1 MTPTP
6 NQLLL
11 EALENRWK
19 AYLAELKRCRGEFSN
34 EAVHDLR
41 VSLRRLLSLVQLLNS
56 VEPRPRLRKL
66 SRALKAQLDEF
77 DELRDTQ
84 VMLAEISET
93 ILELPGLEPLRIHLE
108 RVEKRSLKDI
118 RKKLRKLDLKETT
131 RRIRKTHD
139 SLAAEEK
146 ADLAAPILQ
155 SVDDAFLVAKQRL
168 ARVDPAQPASIH
180 RVRVVFKKFRYMVE
194 IVHPLLEGFP
204 EANLKRM
211 NGYQTLMGEIQ
222 DAEVFQ
228 QTLAEIHSAA
238 SSLDASPPLSTS
250 PEPVQRYYDSRHADA
265 ISAYLKAKDMLDDFW
280 RPAPEEPFPWEKTK

>member
-1 MTPTP
+1 MIAPRTEPPNP

-11 EALENRWK
+11 EALEQRWK
-19 AYLAELKRCRGEFSN
+19 TYMAELKRCRAEFSN

-41 VSLRRLLSLVQLLNS
+41 VALRRLLSLVQLLNS
-56 VEPRPRLRKL
+56 VEPRPRLRRL
-66 SRALKAQLDEF
+66 SQALKSQLDEF

-93 ILELPGLEPLRIHLE
+93 ILELPGLEPMRSHLE

-118 RKKLRKLDLKETT
+118 RKKLRKLDLKEVT

-139 SLAAEEK
+139 SLTAEEK
-146 ADLAAPILQ
+146 VNDAAPILG
-155 SVDDAFLVAKQRL
+155 SVDDAFLVARQRL
-168 ARVDPAQPASIH
+168 NRVDPSQPATIH
-180 RVRVVFKKFRYMVE
+180 RVRVAFKKFRYMVE

-204 EANLKRM
+204 EAHLKRM

-228 QTLAEIHSAA
+228 QTLAEVQPA
-238 SSLDASPPLSTS
+238 SLSD
-250 PEPVQRYYDSRHADA
+250 PDPVRLRYDSRHADA
-265 ISAYLKAKDMLDDFW
+265 ISAYLNEQHMLDNFW

>member
-1 MTPTP
+1 MIAPRTEPPTP

-19 AYLAELKRCRGEFSN
+19 TYLAELKRCRAEFSN

-56 VEPRPRLRKL
+56 VEPRPRLRRL
-66 SRALKAQLDEF
+66 SLALKNQLDEF

-108 RVEKRSLKDI
+108 RVEKRSLKDL
-118 RKKLRKLDLKETT
+118 RKKLRKLDLKEVA
-131 RRIRKTHD
+131 RRIRKTHET
-139 SLAAEEK
+139 LPAEEK
-146 ADLAAPILQ
+146 ADWSVPILQ
-155 SVDDAFLVAKQRL
+155 SVDDAFLVTKQRL
-168 ARVDPAQPASIH
+168 ARVDPAQPATIH
-180 RVRVVFKKFRYMVE
+180 RVRVAFKKFRYMVE
-194 IVHPLLEGFP
+194 ITHPLLDGFP

-211 NGYQTLMGEIQ
+211 NVYQTLMGEIQ

-228 QTLAEIHSAA
+228 QTLAEVQPA
-238 SSLDASPPLSTS
+238 SSSAPD
-250 PEPVQRYYDSRHADA
+250 PVRRHYESRHADA
-265 ISAYLKAKDMLDDFW
+265 VSTYLKAKDMLDEFW
-280 RPAPEEPFPWEKTK
+280 RLAPEEPFPWEKKK

>member
-1 MTPTP
+1 MIAPRTEPPTP

-19 AYLAELKRCRGEFSN
+19 TYLAELKRCRAEFSN

-56 VEPRPRLRKL
+56 VEPRPRLRRL
-66 SRALKAQLDEF
+66 SLALKNQLDEF

-108 RVEKRSLKDI
+108 RVEKRSLKDL
-118 RKKLRKLDLKETT
+118 RKKLRKLDLKEVA
-131 RRIRKTHD
+131 RRIRKTHET
-139 SLAAEEK
+139 LAAEEK
-146 ADLAAPILQ
+146 ADWSVPILQ
-155 SVDDAFLVAKQRL
+155 SVDDAFLVTKQRL
-168 ARVDPAQPASIH
+168 ARVDPAQPATIH
-180 RVRVVFKKFRYMVE
+180 RVRVAFKKFRYMVE
-194 IVHPLLEGFP
+194 IVHPLLDGFP

-228 QTLAEIHSAA
+228 QTLA
-238 SSLDASPPLSTS
+238 D
-250 PEPVQRYYDSRHADA
+250 V
-265 ISAYLKAKDMLDDFW
+265 
-280 RPAPEEPFPWEKTK
+280 

>member
-1 MTPTP
+1 MVTSHANGQTPHP

-19 AYLAELKRCRGEFSN
+19 TYLAELKRCRAEFSN

-66 SRALKAQLDEF
+66 SRALKTQLDEF

-84 VMLAEISET
+84 VMLAEISGT
-93 ILELPGLEPLRIHLE
+93 IQELPGLEPLRVHLE
-108 RVEKRSLKDI
+108 RVERRSLKDL
-118 RKKLRKLDLKETT
+118 RKKLRKLDLKEVS
-131 RRIRKTHD
+131 RRIRKTRD

-146 ADLAAPILQ
+146 ADIAAPILG
-155 SVDDAFLVAKQRL
+155 SVDDAFLVARQRL
-168 ARVDPAQPASIH
+168 DHVDPSQPATIH
-180 RVRVVFKKFRYMVE
+180 RVRVAFKKFRYMVE
-194 IVHPLLEGFP
+194 IVHPLLDGFP

-228 QTLAEIHSAA
+228 QTLAAFDA
-238 SSLDASPPLSTS
+238 SSSA
-250 PEPVQRYYDSRHADA
+250 PEPVRLHYESSHADA
-265 ISAYLKAKDMLDDFW
+265 VSAYLQVKDMLDDFW
-280 RPAPEEPFPWEKTK
+280 RTSPEEPFPWEKTK